1 MTLVLSGTNGVS
13 AVDGSAAT
21 PAIQGNDSNT
31 GIFFPAADTVAIAT
45 GGIERTRIDAS
56 GRVTTPYQPAYL
68 GINRSGSLNT
78 GGTGTYVTWVHST
91 TKYNVGSHMN
101 TSTGVFTCPIAG
113 KYFVSTGFLTRG
125 SGGGNTDHNV
135 VVVLN
140 GAQYGISARDIIVSG
155 SGEGS
160 TGCSGIVDAAA
171 NDAIRIDVANSSTG
185 DFYFEWNYTSIYLI
199 G

>member
-1 MTLVLSGTNGVS
+1 MPITLNGTTGIVGP
-13 AVDGSAAT
+13 DGSAAS
-21 PAIQGNDSNT
+21 PAVQGSDANT
-31 GIFFPAADTVAIAT
+31 GMFFPAADTIALAT
-45 GGIERTRIDAS
+45 SGTERM
-56 GRVTTPYQPAYL
+56 RVNSNGLITQPFQPAYL

-78 GGTGTYVTWVHST
+78 GGTGNYVTWVHST

-125 SGGGNTDHNV
+125 SGGGSTDHNV
-135 VVVLN
+135 VVVVN
-140 GAQYGISARDIIVSG
+140 GAQYGISARDIIPVG
-155 SGEGS
+155 NGEGS
-160 TGCSGIVDAAA
+160 TGCAGIVDAAA
-171 NDAIRIDVANSSTG
+171 NDAIRIDVANSPTG